1 MFFGGRKIRATVY
14 ARAQLPSGKNYRGPA
29 VVTEYSA
36 TTFVPPGVGFSLGA
50 EGNLVLRL
58 R

>member
-14 ARAQLPSGKNYRGPA
+14 AREQLPSGKNYRGPA

-36 TTFVPPGVGFSLGA
+36 TTFVPPGVGFSVGP
-50 EGNLVLRL
+50 ERNLVMTLS
-58 R
+58 